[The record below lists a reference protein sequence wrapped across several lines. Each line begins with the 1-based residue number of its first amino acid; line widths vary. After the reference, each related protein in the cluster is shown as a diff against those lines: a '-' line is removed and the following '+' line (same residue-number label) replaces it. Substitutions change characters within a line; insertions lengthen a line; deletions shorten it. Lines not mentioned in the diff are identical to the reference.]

1 MGLTDLLNF
10 SEKDTLRKQREEDCK
25 IRDLVA
31 MAIADGEIADV
42 ERQYILSIMEEEN
55 IEKSKLSQIINSDPY
70 LIPDAYPVDDD
81 HKLQYLCQ
89 LIALMIV
96 DGNCTEQEMKF
107 CEVIANKLNY
117 DKKTMDQIITILTDA
132 LPDEMQKMSVLLS
145 YLTNSINTEKL

>member
-81 HKLQYLCQ
+81 HKLQ
-89 LIALMIV
+89 
-96 DGNCTEQEMKF
+96 
-107 CEVIANKLNY
+107 
-117 DKKTMDQIITILTDA
+117 
-132 LPDEMQKMSVLLS
+132 
-145 YLTNSINTEKL
+145 

>member
-1 MGLTDLLNF
+1 MGLVDLLNF
-10 SEKDTLRKQREEDCK
+10 SGKDTLRKQKEEDCK

-81 HKLQYLCQ
+81 RKLQYLCQ

-117 DKKTMDQIITILTDA
+117 DKKTMDQIVPILTDA
-132 LPDEMQKMSVLLS
+132 LPDEMQKMSVFLS
-145 YLTNSINTEKL
+145 YLTNSINPEKL